1 MVHVDYGFCFVLFFP
16 PLVLTLVLQCVYSVS
31 VTEDLRVCLPSKR
44 QVPRAQLMWICV
56 FPNKKKN
63 PRAGTVAQWLRVK
76 AVPAEDW
83 ARLPALPVHCL
94 QL

>member
-1 MVHVDYGFCFVLFFP
+1 MDYGFCFVLFFP
-16 PLVLTLVLQCVYSVS
+16 SGFDSRSAVSILSVTS
-31 VTEDLRVCLPSKR
+31 VTEDLGVWLPSKR

-63 PRAGTVAQWLRVK
+63 PRAGVMAQWLRMQ

-83 ARLPALPVHCL
+83 AQLAALPVPCL
-94 QL
+94 QLL